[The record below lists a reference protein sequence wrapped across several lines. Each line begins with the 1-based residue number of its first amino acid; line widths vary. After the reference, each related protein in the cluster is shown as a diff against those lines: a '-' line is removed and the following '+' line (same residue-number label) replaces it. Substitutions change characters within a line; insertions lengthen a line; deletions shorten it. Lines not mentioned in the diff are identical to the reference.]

1 MPSERSSVPIS
12 VVIITRDEEDNIEA
26 CLQSVQWADDIVVV
40 DAESQDRTVELCRKF
55 TTRVYQRPWPG
66 YAAQK
71 AFAVEHAKHEWVLSL
86 DADERVSDALRD
98 ELTSLVFSGPKCDGY
113 YVPRLSSYLG
123 KWITHCGWYPGY
135 QLRFFRKSKVSVAQS
150 RVHEGFVVQGTVG
163 YLRGELLHY
172 SYRDLEE
179 NLQKLNRYSTL
190 EALDRVGKARARW
203 YDFVLHP
210 LSEFLRKF
218 IALGGAL
225 EGTHGFV
232 LCAMSAFQKMA
243 LYMKIW
249 QLQHREQLRE
259 AYGRA
264 GAPRCRL
271 EPVGDDASFGNHHH
285 AQ

>member
-1 MPSERSSVPIS
+1 MGGQSSWLPIS
-12 VVIITRDEEDNIEA
+12 VVVITRDEEDNIEG
-26 CLQSVQWADDIVVV
+26 CLESVQWADDIVVV
-40 DAESQDRTVELCRKF
+40 DAESRDRTVELCRKF
-55 TTRVYQRPWPG
+55 TQRVFRRPWPG

-71 AFAVEHAKHEWVLSL
+71 AFAVAQARHEWVLSL
-86 DADERVSDALRD
+86 DADERVSDALRA
-98 ELTSLVFSGPKCDGY
+98 ELATLIALRTECDGY

-123 KWITHCGWYPGY
+123 KWIRRCGWYPGY
-135 QLRFFRKSKVSVAQS
+135 QLRFFRKSKVGVAQS
-150 RVHEGFVVQGTVG
+150 RVHEGFIVQGKVG

-190 EALDRVGKARARW
+190 EALDRAAQTRVRW

-218 IALGGAL
+218 VALGGTL

-249 QLQHREQLRE
+249 QLQHREQLME
-259 AYGRA
+259 AYQRA
-264 GAPRCRL
+264 GAPRCQL
-271 EPVGDDASFGNHHH
+271 EAVGDDASFGDHHH